1 MAETAE
7 VKSKP
12 LSDYTQLAYIRE
24 RERAKA
30 DSGSGPPRPGLRF
43 SLESQPHANEAV
55 LSW

>member
-43 SLESQPHANEAV
+43 SPDSQPHANEAV